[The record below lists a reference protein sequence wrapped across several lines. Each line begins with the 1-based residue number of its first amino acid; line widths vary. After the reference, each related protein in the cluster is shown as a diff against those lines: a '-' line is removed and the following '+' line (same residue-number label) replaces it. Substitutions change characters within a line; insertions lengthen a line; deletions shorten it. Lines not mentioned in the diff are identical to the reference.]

1 MKAFIYAIWEI
12 VEVAVIAIVAVL
24 IIRNFLIQ
32 PFLVNGA
39 SMEPN
44 FHNNDYLIVDEI
56 SYRFK
61 EPQRGEVIVFRYPG
75 DEKYF
80 YIKRIIGLPGEEIEI
95 KNGKVVIYN
104 KEFANGFELD
114 ENYLPNSTQT
124 SNKEKVKIA
133 DNEYFVMGDNR
144 GFSFDSRSWG
154 ALKRDEIIGA
164 VRLRLWPLNNVM
176 AFEKPAYE

>member
-24 IIRNFLIQ
+24 IIRNFLVQ

-56 SYRFK
+56 LYRFR

-95 KNGKVVIYN
+95 KNGKAVIFN
-104 KEFANGFELD
+104 KEYLNGFELD
-114 ENYLPNSTQT
+114 EDYLPGNTQT
-124 SNKEKVKIA
+124 SNKERVKIA
-133 DNEYFVMGDNR
+133 DDEYFVMGDNR

-154 ALKRDEIIGA
+154 ALNRNEIIGA
-164 VRLRLWPLNNVM
+164 VRLRLWPLNQVM
-176 AFEKPAYE
+176 AFEKPAY